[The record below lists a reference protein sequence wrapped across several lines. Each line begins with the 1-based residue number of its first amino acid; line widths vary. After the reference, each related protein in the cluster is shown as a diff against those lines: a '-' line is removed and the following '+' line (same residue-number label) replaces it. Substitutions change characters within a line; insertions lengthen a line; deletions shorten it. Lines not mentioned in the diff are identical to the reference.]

1 MYNEHSHLSKGYIM
15 IDNIDPFIDA
25 FDNIIRK
32 KLIKT
37 VFQPILS
44 LRDGSVLGHEA
55 LSRITVKTNIENTEM
70 LFKVA
75 ECRNRLW
82 ELELLCRT
90 TALETAFRFV
100 DHPYNRK
107 LFINVNPNIM
117 YDETFMKGFT
127 KSFLEQYKIIP
138 ENIIFEITEQYVIK
152 DFELFSKTLE
162 HYKSQ
167 SFKIAIDD
175 AGSGYS
181 GLNLISEIKPDFIKL
196 DMNLIRDLNN
206 DSLRFALVKGMVEVS
221 KVSNIQLI
229 AEGIESYEEFETL
242 LNLGVQYGQ
251 GYFIQKPN
259 EHILDIRSE
268 LLGVIHQLNQ
278 KKSMLNNAIISNIPI
293 KHLCTLTETI
303 QPLEKVSVIYE
314 FFRRNQNHIG
324 LCVIENGIPLGIIT
338 PTHFAIQLS
347 GPYGYTL
354 NQNKPVTHIMDQ
366 NYLKVDFKT
375 SISEVSIM
383 AMSRQSNKL
392 YEFIVVTE
400 DDHYIGTVTIKDL
413 LKITTELEIS
423 YAKHQNPLSGLP
435 GNLLIE
441 QQLELCL
448 NHFDKRSVAYIDIDN
463 FKAYNDYY
471 GFERGDMIIK
481 MLANILQKNFSNQF
495 IGHIGGDDF
504 VIILDTLANQKSF
517 KQITKEFEH
526 EVLNYYHQSDIQKG
540 YIVTPNRNGKSDRF
554 PLMSITCVSLHNK
567 SKVFS
572 TIYEFTENLA
582 ELKRKAKRTKQ
593 MRVSQ
598 LISS

>member
-1 MYNEHSHLSKGYIM
+1 ML
-15 IDNIDPFIDA
+15 DNIDSFIET
-25 FDNIIRK
+25 FDNIIRHK
-32 KLIKT
+32 QIRT

-55 LSRITVKTNIENTEM
+55 LSRISVKSNIDSTEM
-70 LFKVA
+70 LFALA
-75 ECRNRLW
+75 ENINRLW

-90 TALETAFRFV
+90 TALETAYKFKH
-100 DHPYNRK
+100 HPYNQK

-117 YDETFMKGFT
+117 HDEMFMKGFT
-127 KSFLEQYKIIP
+127 KGFLEQFNIRPEDIIY
-138 ENIIFEITEQYVIK
+138 EITEQYVIK
-152 DFELFSKTLE
+152 DFDLFSKTLT
-162 HYKSQ
+162 HYKNQ

-181 GLNLISEIKPDFIKL
+181 GLNLISEIRPDFIKL

-206 DSLRFALVKGMVEVS
+206 DSLKFALVKGMVEVS

-251 GYFIQKPN
+251 GYYIQKPN
-259 EHILDIRSE
+259 ENILGIRAE
-268 LLGVIHQLNQ
+268 LLSIVNQLNQ
-278 KKSMLNNAIISNIPI
+278 KKELLINTIISNIPI
-293 KHLCTLTETI
+293 KHLSTTTETVH
-303 QPLEKVSVIYE
+303 PFEKVSVIYD
-314 FFRRNQNHIG
+314 FFKRNQTHIG
-324 LCVIENGIPLGIIT
+324 LCVIENEIPLGIVT
-338 PTHFAIQLS
+338 PNHFATQLS

-354 NQNKPVTHIMDQ
+354 NQNKPVSHIMDQ

-375 SISEVSIM
+375 SVSEVSLM

-400 DDHYIGTVTIKDL
+400 DDRYIGTVTIKDL

-435 GNLLIE
+435 GNLMIE

-448 NHFDKRSVAYIDIDN
+448 NHPEKRSVAYIDIDN
-463 FKAYNDYY
+463 FKAYNDHY

-481 MLANILQKNFSNQF
+481 MLSNMLTKNFRNQF

-504 VIILDTLANQKSF
+504 VVILDSIANQNDF
-517 KQITKEFEH
+517 KRITKEFEIGI
-526 EVLNYYHQSDIQKG
+526 LDYYHQNDVQKG
-540 YIVTPNRNGKSDRF
+540 YIVTANRNGKQDKY

-567 SKVFS
+567 SKNFESIYAFS
-572 TIYEFTENLA
+572 ANLA
-582 ELKRKAKRTKQ
+582 ELKRKAKQKKILLMQTDFQ
-593 MRVSQ
+593 N
-598 LISS
+598 